1 MTALPASALDDDA
14 PMRGALYELP
24 TGDGATIV
32 PLIPGVEEPA
42 HPLDR
47 PASDTP
53 EPTVARRALFD
64 RLAEAGAV
72 TIVSGPAAS
81 GKTCLLRSWIAAAGL
96 SEQAG
101 WATVRPDERDPERFW
116 RSVTDAVAPI
126 EGGPG
131 VLVIDDL
138 HELKSTE
145 AQTQLEQFV
154 TSLPAQLR
162 VVLLTR
168 APMGLRLLGLRLS
181 GGLTELRAVDLRFSI
196 EETRELFDAAA
207 VALSDAGVAVLR
219 ERSEG
224 WVGGLRLA
232 AAQLATHSD
241 PERFARE
248 FSGGERT
255 VAAYLLAEVV
265 NRQRPEVRE
274 LLLRTSMLERV
285 SGPLADALVGVSGSV
300 RVLQELDDAGAFVT
314 GIDVGRSWF
323 RFHPLLADVLRMELR
338 RVDPALVATL
348 HRAAGQ
354 WHERHGD
361 TVAAI
366 YHAQAAGDWPHAASL
381 LGDHLLELV
390 LDGRMAAVREL
401 LGAFPRHAP
410 ASDAELA
417 LASAMASAF
426 DGLDDESAAHL
437 AVAQHLAATLP
448 DGRRGRFELG
458 LAGTSLWLAR
468 LRGDVGEASEAFDAV
483 EAALCALPASER
495 ARTCLHRA
503 TALLNL
509 GIAEVSSS
517 RPDGGCRRLEQAL
530 GLARRLRRPYL
541 EMSCLGYLALG
552 AARSGLAV
560 SVARRTAEQA
570 VAIAA
575 EHGWDTDHDPAAAFA
590 VAAMALMWLGRFA
603 DGARRLDRAEK
614 ALAGAHAPAVEVLLD
629 GARALGCLGEG
640 RFDDAMAAFQASED
654 PLRALPGE
662 HPLSLDLRARALRLR
677 LRLGLGGTAAV
688 RAALAEWPS
697 GSCRRAELRL
707 TDAALELAEDRPERA
722 LDALRPVIERSSPSV
737 YPALSAIEALLLAAA
752 AHAELGDVR
761 AVGESLERALA
772 LAEPDGLVL
781 PFVLVPVRELL
792 ERHQDH
798 RTSHATLLATI
809 VDMLAGGALQPDAEP
824 LREPLSNAELRV
836 VRHLPSNLKAT
847 EIASQLCV
855 STNTVRTHLR
865 HIYSKL
871 DAHSRSEAVTRAR
884 TLGLLAARLA

>member
-24 TGDGATIV
+24 AEAGATIV
-32 PLIPGVEEPA
+32 PLIPGAEDPA
-42 HPLDR
+42 RLLDR
-47 PASDTP
+47 RASDTA

-72 TIVSGPAAS
+72 TMVSAPAAS

-96 SEQAG
+96 SEHAG
-101 WATVRPDERDPERFW
+101 WATVRHDERDPERFW
-116 RSVTDAVAPI
+116 RSVTDALAPI

-145 AQTQLEQFV
+145 AQAQLEHFV

-168 APMGLRLLGLRLS
+168 APMGLRLLGLRLA

-196 EETRELFDAAA
+196 EETRALFDAAG
-207 VALSDAGVAVLR
+207 VALSDAGVAMLH

-232 AAQLATHSD
+232 ATQLATHSD

-248 FSGGERT
+248 FSGAERT

-274 LLLRTSMLERV
+274 LLLRTSVLERV
-285 SGPLADALVGVSGSV
+285 SGALADALAGVSGSV

-323 RFHPLLADVLRMELR
+323 RYHPLLADVLRMELR

-348 HRAAGQ
+348 HRAAGR

-361 TVAAI
+361 TVGAI
-366 YHAQAAGDWPHAASL
+366 RHAQAAGDWPHAARL

-390 LDGRMAAVREL
+390 LEGRMAAVRQL

-437 AVAQHLAATLP
+437 AVAEQLAATLP
-448 DGRRGRFELG
+448 DGRQCRFELG

-483 EAALCALPASER
+483 EAALCALPSSER

-509 GIAEVSSS
+509 GIAEVFSS
-517 RPDGGCRRLEQAL
+517 RPHDGCRRLEQAL

-541 EMSCLGYLALG
+541 EMSCLAYLALG
-552 AARSGLAV
+552 AARSGLPVSAV
-560 SVARRTAEQA
+560 RRTAEQA

-603 DGARRLDRAEK
+603 DGARTLDRAEN

-640 RFDDAMAAFQASED
+640 RFDDAMAAFKASED

-677 LRLGLGGTAAV
+677 LGRGETAAV
-688 RAALAEWPS
+688 HAALAEWPS
-697 GSCRRAELRL
+697 GACRRAELRL

-722 LDALRPVIERSSPSV
+722 LEALRPVIDRSSPSV

-752 AHAELGDVR
+752 AHAELGDTR

-809 VDMLAGGALQPDAEP
+809 LDMLAGGALQPDAEP
-824 LREPLSNAELRV
+824 LREPLSDAELRV

-871 DAHSRSEAVTRAR
+871 DAHSRSEAVARAR

>member
-1 MTALPASALDDDA
+1 MSALPAHALDDVM
-14 PMRGALYELP
+14 PSHGALH
-24 TGDGATIV
+24 AV
-32 PLIPGVEEPA
+32 A
-42 HPLDR
+42 R
-47 PASDTP
+47 PADPVRTLDQRPSTAD
-53 EPTVARRALFD
+53 EPRVSRRALFE

-72 TIVSGPAAS
+72 TMVSGPAAS

-96 SEQAG
+96 EEHAG
-101 WATVRPDERDPERFW
+101 WATVRHEERDPERFW
-116 RSVTDAVAPI
+116 RSVTDVLGRL

-131 VLVIDDL
+131 LLVIDDL
-138 HELKSTE
+138 HELKSSE
-145 AQTQLEQFV
+145 ALAQLERFLTQLPV
-154 TSLPAQLR
+154 QLR

-168 APMGLRLLGLRLS
+168 APMGLRLHGLRLA

-196 EETRELFDAAA
+196 GETRELLDAAGG
-207 VALSDAGVAVLR
+207 VALSDAGVALLH

-224 WVGGLRLA
+224 WAGGLRLA

-265 NRQRPEVRE
+265 DRQRPEVRD
-274 LLLRTSMLERV
+274 LLLRTSVLERV
-285 SGPLADALVGVSGSV
+285 SGPLADALAGASGSV

-314 GIDVGRSWF
+314 GIDVGRTWF
-323 RFHPLLADVLRMELR
+323 RYHPLLADVLRMELR
-338 RVDPALVATL
+338 RADPGLVATL
-348 HRAAGQ
+348 HRAAGH

-361 TVAAI
+361 NIGAI
-366 YHAQAAGDWPHAASL
+366 RHAQRAGDWPHAARL

-390 LDGRMAAVREL
+390 LDGRMAAVRQL
-401 LGAFPRHAP
+401 LGAFPRRAP
-410 ASDAELA
+410 ASDPELA

-437 AVAQHLAATLP
+437 AVAEQLTATLP
-448 DGRRGRFELG
+448 DDRRRRFALG
-458 LAGTSLWLAR
+458 LAGTRLWLAR
-468 LRGDVGEASEAFDAV
+468 LRGDVREASEAFEAV
-483 EAALCALPASER
+483 EAALCALPPGER

-509 GIAEVSSS
+509 GIAEVFSS

-541 EMSCLGYLALG
+541 EMSCLAYLALG
-552 AARSGLAV
+552 AARSDLAV
-560 SVARRTAEQA
+560 SAVRERAEQA
-570 VAIAA
+570 VAIAEA
-575 EHGWDTDHDPAAAFA
+575 HGWEADHDPAAASA
-590 VAAMALMWLGRFA
+590 VAAMALVWIGRVA
-603 DGARRLDRAEK
+603 EGARWLDRAES
-614 ALAGAHAPAVEVLLD
+614 ALAGGHAPAVEVLLD

-640 RFDDAMAAFQASED
+640 RVDDAIAAFQGSEES
-654 PLRALPGE
+654 LRDLPAE
-662 HPLSLDLRARALRLR
+662 HPLSLDLRARALRV
-677 LRLGLGGTAAV
+677 RLGRGETAAV
-688 RAALAEWPS
+688 RAELAEWPS
-697 GSCRRAELRL
+697 GSDRRAELRL
-707 TDAALELAEDRPERA
+707 ADAALELAEGRPERA
-722 LDALRPVIERSSPSV
+722 LDALRPVIQRSSPSV
-737 YPALSAIEALLLAAA
+737 YPGPSAIEALLLAAA

-761 AVGESLERALA
+761 AAGEALERALA

-781 PFVLVPVRELL
+781 PFLLAPVRELL

-809 VDMLAGGALQPDAEP
+809 LDMLAGGALQPDAEP
-824 LREPLSNAELRV
+824 LLEPLSDAELRV

-855 STNTVRTHLR
+855 SSNTVRTHLR
-865 HIYSKL
+865 HIYAKL

-884 TLGLLAARLA
+884 AVGLLAARLA

>member
-1 MTALPASALDDDA
+1 L
-14 PMRGALYELP
+14 
-24 TGDGATIV
+24 
-32 PLIPGVEEPA
+32 
-42 HPLDR
+42 
-47 PASDTP
+47 
-53 EPTVARRALFD
+53 
-64 RLAEAGAV
+64 RL
-72 TIVSGPAAS
+72 
-81 GKTCLLRSWIAAAGL
+81 
-96 SEQAG
+96 
-101 WATVRPDERDPERFW
+101 
-116 RSVTDAVAPI
+116 
-126 EGGPG
+126 
-131 VLVIDDL
+131 
-138 HELKSTE
+138 H
-145 AQTQLEQFV
+145 
-154 TSLPAQLR
+154 
-162 VVLLTR
+162 
-168 APMGLRLLGLRLS
+168 GLRLA

-196 EETRELFDAAA
+196 EETRELLDTAG
-207 VALSDAGVAVLR
+207 VALSDAGVAVLH

-232 AAQLATHSD
+232 AAELATHSD
-241 PERFARE
+241 PECFARE

-255 VAAYLLAEVV
+255 VAAYLLAEVLD
-265 NRQRPEVRE
+265 RQRPEVRE
-274 LLLRTSMLERV
+274 LLLRTSVLERV
-285 SGPLADALVGVSGSV
+285 SGPLADALAGASGSV

-323 RFHPLLADVLRMELR
+323 RYHPLLADVLRMELR

-354 WHERHGD
+354 WHEHHGD
-361 TVAAI
+361 GVGAI
-366 YHAQAAGDWPHAASL
+366 RHAQAAGDWPHAARL

-410 ASDAELA
+410 DSDAELA

-437 AVAQHLAATLP
+437 AVADQLAATLP
-448 DGRRGRFELG
+448 DGRRDRFELG
-458 LAGTSLWLAR
+458 LAGTRLWLAR
-468 LRGDVGEASEAFDAV
+468 LRGDVEEASEAFDAV
-483 EAALCALPASER
+483 DAALRALPPGER
-495 ARTCLHRA
+495 ARTSLHRA

-509 GIAEVSSS
+509 GIAEVFSS
-517 RPDGGCRRLEQAL
+517 RPDGGCRRIEEAL

-541 EMSCLGYLALG
+541 EMSCLAYLALG
-552 AARSGLAV
+552 AARSGVAV
-560 SVARRTAEQA
+560 SAVRRTAEQA

-575 EHGWDTDHDPAAAFA
+575 AHGWDTDHDPAAAFA
-590 VAAMALMWLGRFA
+590 VAAMALVWLGRFA
-603 DGARRLDRAEK
+603 EGARWLDRAEK

-629 GARALGCLGEG
+629 SARALGCLGEG

-662 HPLSLDLRARALRLR
+662 HPLSLDLRARALRVR
-677 LRLGLGGTAAV
+677 IGRGETAAV

-697 GSCRRAELRL
+697 GPCRRAELRL
-707 TDAALELAEDRPERA
+707 AAAALELAEDRPERA

-737 YPALSAIEALLLAAA
+737 YPGPSAIEALLLAAA

-761 AVGESLERALA
+761 AVGDSLERALA

-781 PFVLVPVRELL
+781 PFMLAPVRELL
-792 ERHQDH
+792 ERHRDH

-809 VDMLAGGALQPDAEP
+809 VDMLAGGALQPETKP
-824 LREPLSNAELRV
+824 LREPLSRAELRV

-855 STNTVRTHLR
+855 SANTVRTHIR
-865 HIYSKL
+865 HIYAKL

-884 TLGLLAARLA
+884 ALGLLASRLA